1 MSDFQ
6 VIKLAQESDIL
17 ENLVESE
24 EKLQDLNDRANII
37 IDKYNSMTAGVEHSS
52 FFNFNNIYFWLVL
65 VGLLL
70 LAFGLLF
77 LLAALKNPTPK
88 IKKEIVKPL
97 RPVLTVKTSET
108 FQPKIKKHAVKIKVQ
123 KVK

>member
-52 FFNFNNIYFWLVL
+52 FFNFNN
-65 VGLLL
+65 
-70 LAFGLLF
+70 
-77 LLAALKNPTPK
+77 
-88 IKKEIVKPL
+88 KKDFNKG
-97 RPVLTVKTSET
+97 RY
-108 FQPKIKKHAVKIKVQ
+108 KKVIE
-123 KVK
+123 